1 MAGVFQKVASFA
13 MARFAKLVVAAIL
26 SAIVSANL
34 LAFMQARAMTR
45 FIETGERTGRPEQL
59 SILDRVG
66 VVLSGVRISRPQR
79 SATPAHYSLPFE
91 TIYLTNRSGD
101 RLEGWYVPGK
111 DDGPIVLMYH
121 GYAVSKSTLLTAAR
135 AVNQLRYAT
144 LLVDFYGSGGSS
156 GSGTTIGVKESEDVA
171 ASVEFAKSRWPQR
184 RIVLYGISMGGAALL
199 RAMAVGGVKADGVI
213 IEAVFDSLLNT
224 AKNRFRSMGLPPSPF
239 TELLLFWGS
248 VQQEFNYFSHNP
260 AQYAGKVECPLLILH
275 GEQDQRA
282 TLAEARRIA
291 AALGQRGRMVGFPG
305 VPHMAIVDARRGEWM
320 EAVGEFLQQLQ

>member
-1 MAGVFQKVASFA
+1 
-13 MARFAKLVVAAIL
+13 MARCAKLMFAAIL
-26 SAIVSANL
+26 SAIASANV

-45 FIETGERTGRPEQL
+45 FVETGERTGQPERL
-59 SILDRVG
+59 SISDKLGVG
-66 VVLSGVRISRPQR
+66 LSGVSIPRPQ
-79 SATPAHYSLPFE
+79 SLVTPAHYKLPFE

-101 RLEGWYVPGK
+101 RLETWHVPGR

-121 GYAVSKSTLLTAAR
+121 GYAVSKSTLLTTAR
-135 AVNQLRYAT
+135 AIKQLRFAT

-156 GSGTTIGVKESEDVA
+156 GSGTTIGVKEADDVA
-171 ASVEFAKSRWPQR
+171 VSVEYAKSRWPQR

-199 RAMAVGGVKADGVI
+199 RAMAVGGVKADGVV

-260 AQYAGKVECPLLILH
+260 AQYAVKVECPLLILH

-282 TLAEARRIA
+282 TLAEARTIA
-291 AALGQRGRMVGFPG
+291 TALGKRGRLVGFPG